1 MDKKY
6 YPNLKTELA
15 RPEYEGLDHNEKAAK
30 LNLPREANAETYYR
44 RLPPNELL
52 EWSAANALLIV
63 LKDKHADTNVADAGR
78 AICFG
83 ALETITSP
91 HSKGLDLENPVHMG
105 MLDQL
110 VASDDVAEF
119 NEEMRES
126 LLALARVTKTAC
138 EEVTDV
144 GVKATYLDV
153 SRAERL

>member
-63 LKDKHADTNVADAGR
+63 LKDKHADTNVADAVR

-91 HSKGLDLENPVHMG
+91 HSKGLDLESPIHMG
-105 MLDQL
+105 MVDQL

-119 NEEMRES
+119 NEEMKTS

-138 EEVTDV
+138 EEATDG

-153 SRAERL
+153 IRAERL

>member
-63 LKDKHADTNVADAGR
+63 LKDKHADTNVADAVR

-91 HSKGLDLENPVHMG
+91 HSKGLDLESPIHMG
-105 MLDQL
+105 MVDQL

-119 NEEMRES
+119 NEEMKTS

-138 EEVTDV
+138 EEVTDI
-144 GVKATYLDV
+144 GGKATYLDV
-153 SRAERL
+153 RRAERL